1 MHVLRTC
8 NGRAYDHSGIQ
19 IYLIIQQCRGIIFK
33 EKMRVVVVG
42 RRDEEKKMKVEEKRC

>member
-19 IYLIIQQCRGIIFK
+19 IYLIIQQSRGIIFK
-33 EKMRVVVVG
+33 EKMRVVVG
-42 RRDEEKKMKVEEKRC
+42 RRDEEKKMKVEEKR